1 MSQTI
6 GLNCI
11 FMTISFHQKLL
22 KIDTSIEIMKLLEL
36 ESKSDNITKLKAA
49 KFIVKKILPD
59 YK

>member
-11 FMTISFHQKLL
+11 FMTISLHQKLL

-36 ESKSDNITKLKAA
+36 ESKLKAA